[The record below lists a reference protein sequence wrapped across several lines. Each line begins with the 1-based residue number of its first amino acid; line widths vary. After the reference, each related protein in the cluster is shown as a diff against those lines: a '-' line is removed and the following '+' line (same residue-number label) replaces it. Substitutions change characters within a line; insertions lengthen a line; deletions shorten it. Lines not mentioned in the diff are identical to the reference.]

1 MCFSYVSCEKYI
13 HIIWNVH
20 ASQLYSLVFYP
31 ECNFVILFVVVSSR
45 IIEVSWLKKCMKN
58 KFFSTPA
65 ILNITQRGGTENLV
79 KIYPD
84 GYMALG
90 QYEDSPCW
98 LVQQGRLFSYA
109 SRTNTGHHITNGRCN
124 QGMKFN
130 SSVFR
135 PSHCVMW
142 FIVHVQKREFH
153 TRMIKCSLHCVIYQC
168 LASSIVLYVVFLCHM
183 LIYSDRCW
191 YNR

>member
-1 MCFSYVSCEKYI
+1 
-13 HIIWNVH
+13 
-20 ASQLYSLVFYP
+20 
-31 ECNFVILFVVVSSR
+31 
-45 IIEVSWLKKCMKN
+45 MKN

-65 ILNITQRGGTENLV
+65 ILYITQRGGTENLV

-109 SRTNTGHHITNGRCN
+109 TRTNTGHHITYGRCN
-124 QGMKFN
+124 LGMKFN

-135 PSHCVMW
+135 PSYCVMC
-142 FIVHVQKREFH
+142 FIAHVQI
-153 TRMIKCSLHCVIYQC
+153 TRISYTDDKIF
-168 LASSIVLYVVFLCHM
+168 ITLCYISM
-183 LIYSDRCW
+183 SRLIYCFICRISLS
-191 YNR
+191 YVNI